1 MPLSPLITSSHS
13 ARLASKLRGAGKHK
27 SKAKRKKEE
36 EENIK
41 NNPSSKQQIHQT
53 FLVSDNSADN
63 FPSSNYSMWLH

>member
-13 ARLASKLRGAGKHK
+13 ACLASKLRGAGKHR

-36 EENIK
+36 ENSK

-53 FLVSDNSADN
+53 FLVSDSSADN
-63 FPSSNYSMWLH
+63 FPSSNYSMWLR